1 MNNKGNGI
9 SKSYIIV
16 FVILLIGVLAM
27 FGLLEMAKKERMS
40 KPLVDNNS
48 TSTTVSTE
56 TTTTS
61 TTNMVPGVTEDVT
74 TTTAL
79 TTTKK
84 IEEPV
89 VEPIAARPFQAS
101 LEEIIADNEFLY
113 DYKVAVRYSGAEFN
127 FNCTKYDEKNF
138 TCLEGSG
145 LMNTG
150 SALIPLYTYKNEE
163 DNYLNNREDY
173 YIILNNENII
183 IITNKVGKKIGTAK
197 IYDLKG
203 EYISTISNVI
213 TGYKIGDRV
222 YNRLYPSFTDNKFFY
237 YTCDGSGVK
246 IASTDI
252 KNSNKITYEENIEN
266 ATCN

>member
-27 FGLLEMAKKERMS
+27 FGLLEMAKNERMS
-40 KPLVDNNS
+40 KPLVDKS
-48 TSTTVSTE
+48 TTSTIKS

-61 TTNMVPGVTEDVT
+61 TTTMIPGVTEDVT
-74 TTTAL
+74 TTTTL

-84 IEEPV
+84 AEEPV
-89 VEPIAARPFQAS
+89 VEPIAARPFEAS

-127 FNCTKYDEKNF
+127 FNCTKYDEKNY

-150 SALIPLYTYKNEE
+150 SALIPLYTYKNE
-163 DNYLNNREDY
+163 DNNYLNNREDY

-183 IITNKVGKKIGTAK
+183 IITNKVGKRVGSAK

-203 EYISTISNVI
+203 EYISTIPDVI
-213 TGYKIGDRV
+213 TGYKMGDRV

-237 YTCDGSGVK
+237 YTCDGNVVK

-252 KNSNKITYEENIEN
+252 KNTNKITYEENIEN